1 MREQRRAQTAARN
14 GGAASHTKEPERL
27 HMPRG
32 SKPGTKRGG
41 RKRGTPNRTTILAD
55 RILVA
60 AAAHPVAVAS
70 AVVTVARVRKAAA
83 QLIIAANLD
92 RRLGLRPGRH
102 REKAPRAAGNP
113 LRNSTDFE
121 SHPVRENPGR

>member
-1 MREQRRAQTAARN
+1 
-14 GGAASHTKEPERL
+14 
-27 HMPRG
+27 MPRG

-113 LRNSTDFE
+113 LRNSTLSLTLFE
-121 SHPVRENPGR
+121 KTPVDSLFDDDASQKIPAADANQLNLFN